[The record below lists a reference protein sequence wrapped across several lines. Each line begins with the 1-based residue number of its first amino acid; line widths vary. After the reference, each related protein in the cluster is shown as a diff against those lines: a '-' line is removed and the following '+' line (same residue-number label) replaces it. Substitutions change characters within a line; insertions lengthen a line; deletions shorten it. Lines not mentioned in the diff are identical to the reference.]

1 LAKLGPGADAVAG
14 KFLFAMIAE
23 KDRPQVESL
32 IKGTRPQTPGNVSDS
47 NE

>member
-14 KFLFAMIAE
+14 NFLFAMIAD

-32 IKGTRPQTPGNVSDS
+32 IKGARPQASGDVSDS